1 MNKNVVNILIFV
13 FFLQYLSYAQP
24 IMIKLINTIINVK

>member
-1 MNKNVVNILIFV
+1 MNKNIVNILIFL
-13 FFLQYLSYAQP
+13 FFLQYISYDQP